1 KSQYTYENV
10 AISSGGR
17 LALTRLVSTL
27 GRVNVGHFIPDYT
40 AYEELLDAFGT
51 FVPIPIPLKPERG
64 YAFDVRELEEQIL
77 SFGLSAVLL
86 SNPCNPTG
94 KLIAGGAL
102 NSWVGTARKLSCNL
116 IIDEFYSHYI
126 YSNAHLS
133 VSAAQYVD
141 DVNSDPVVLID
152 GLTKNWRYPGFRI
165 SWTVAPKEII
175 DGIAS
180 AGSFLDGG
188 AARPMQLAALSL
200 VKPEI
205 ADREARAI
213 QQAFSKKRALLVR
226 GLSDMGISVTPEPEG
241 GFYCWGDLSFLPEEL
256 NNGWKLFSRALEVG
270 VIIVPGTFFDINP
283 GHRRGGHKSR
293 FESFARFSFGPP
305 EAELELGIEKLR
317 SLLNRG

>member
-1 KSQYTYENV
+1 
-10 AISSGGR
+10 
-17 LALTRLVSTL
+17 
-27 GRVNVGHFIPDYT
+27 
-40 AYEELLDAFGT
+40 
-51 FVPIPIPLKPERG
+51 
-64 YAFDVRELEEQIL
+64 
-77 SFGLSAVLL
+77 
-86 SNPCNPTG
+86 
-94 KLIAGGAL
+94 
-102 NSWVGTARKLSCNL
+102 
-116 IIDEFYSHYI
+116 

-256 NNGWKLFSRALEVG
+256 NNGWKLFSRALDVG